1 MMTERYEE
9 DVQKQDRK
17 KVLFINC
24 CITVHEESRTEKLA
38 RAFLGAYLKKH
49 PGAEIEERNLM
60 RLGLKPLDPD
70 TVRKRNALSDAYAG
84 KAAQE
89 MADGGLFLEAEKF
102 AEADLIVMAAP
113 YWEMSFPALLRIYIE
128 HVSALNV
135 TFGYGEDGQQ
145 RGLCRAGH
153 MVYLTT
159 AGGPV
164 AGNDYGGDY
173 LRGMCGVYGIGEFDS
188 VAAECLD
195 IEGEDVQAR
204 MSEAIRRAEALAERL

>member
-1 MMTERYEE
+1 M
-9 DVQKQDRK
+9 
-17 KVLFINC
+17 
-24 CITVHEESRTEKLA
+24 
-38 RAFLGAYLKKH
+38 
-49 PGAEIEERNLM
+49 
-60 RLGLKPLDPD
+60 
-70 TVRKRNALSDAYAG
+70 
-84 KAAQE
+84 
-89 MADGGLFLEAEKF
+89 
-102 AEADLIVMAAP
+102 
-113 YWEMSFPALLRIYIE
+113 
-128 HVSALNV
+128 

-204 MSEAIRRAEALAERL
+204 MSEAIRRTEALAERL